1 MDLFSVCVQ
10 IKSKLLAFE
19 VPLFLASSSLLLRI
33 GCAPRT
39 SHLVA
44 EEKRSKRCSIFS
56 LVIKFRRLNMTTL
69 GFGGL
74 KNKLLMTAWDIPSFP
89 AGT

>member
-19 VPLFLASSSLLLRI
+19 VPLCLASSSLLLRI

-44 EEKRSKRCSIFS
+44 EEKRSNIYEYDHSRF
-56 LVIKFRRLNMTTL
+56 
-69 GFGGL
+69 
-74 KNKLLMTAWDIPSFP
+74 W
-89 AGT
+89 GT